1 MFDHD
6 IVYYITHYCYCP
18 LNFLQCFLK
27 EVSYAQHLFDPKIHQ
42 KQQFCE
48 ITLQLKVLVFILSY
62 CNLCD
67 GKATFSG
74 IFTPVSIDTT
84 PNIINVYTVTFDQ
97 FNALFLHKV

>member
-1 MFDHD
+1 MLS
-6 IVYYITHYCYCP
+6 IYLIQKYINC
-18 LNFLQCFLK
+18 N
-27 EVSYAQHLFDPKIHQ
+27 
-42 KQQFCE
+42 
-48 ITLQLKVLVFILSY
+48 

-97 FNALFLHKV
+97 FNALFLNKSIKSIILTKTFEQFMLGENASLILTKVKYQDLKY